1 MKCIKC
7 GSEIDNSMFQAGMCF
22 NCGADITESIENYNN
37 EIETEKQKLK
47 QEKIDIHN
55 KNVIENN
62 YQNFQKKQEN
72 EQMLLSTTNTLE
84 GYEICGYCGIVFGEV
99 VVKHGFMK
107 QLNAGMNDLSDMIS
121 IGDKELSGSAELVE
135 SARKIA
141 INKLIEN
148 AKRRGANAIIGID
161 SETSLGGGL
170 NHITLMGTAVRISK
184 IND

>member
-1 MKCIKC
+1 
-7 GSEIDNSMFQAGMCF
+7 
-22 NCGADITESIENYNN
+22 
-37 EIETEKQKLK
+37 
-47 QEKIDIHN
+47 
-55 KNVIENN
+55 
-62 YQNFQKKQEN
+62 
-72 EQMLLSTTNTLE
+72 MLLSTTNTLE